1 MNEQEHK
8 PEPQA
13 SLIKRVEDLANILQ
27 DSSVGEIELAEDGT
41 EIIIKR
47 QPEETKSASPSQQQ
61 TQNKQVVAK
70 TPHASLVEEDR
81 SVAIVAP
88 LTGVLYRSPSPNSP
102 AFVQIGDIIQHE
114 QIVAL
119 IEAMKVFNEVR
130 AHVSGRL
137 TQINMEGGALV
148 KKDDILF
155 RVEPL

>member
-1 MNEQEHK
+1 MNEQEHE
-8 PEPQA
+8 PELQA
-13 SLIKRVEDLANILQ
+13 SLIKRIEDLANILQ

-47 QPEETKSASPSQQQ
+47 QPEETEPASTSQQQ
-61 TQNKQVVAK
+61 TQDSQVVAK
-70 TPHASLVEEDR
+70 TPHASLAEEDR
-81 SVAIVAP
+81 SITIVAP
-88 LTGVLYRSPSPNSP
+88 LTGVLYRSSSPNSP
-102 AFVQIGDIIQHE
+102 PFVQIGDIIQHE
-114 QIVAL
+114 QVVAL

-137 TQINMEGGALV
+137 TQISLEGGTLV

>member
-1 MNEQEHK
+1 MNEQEHE

-13 SLIKRVEDLANILQ
+13 SLIKRIEDLANILQ

-47 QPEETKSASPSQQQ
+47 QPEERESALTSQQQ
-61 TQNKQVVAK
+61 TQGSQATTK
-70 TPHASLVEEDR
+70 TPHDSRAEEDR
-81 SVAIVAP
+81 SIAIVAP
-88 LTGVLYRSPSPNSP
+88 LTGVFYRSPSPNLP
-102 AFVQIGDIIQHE
+102 PFVQIGDIIQHE
-114 QIVAL
+114 QVVAL

-137 TQINMEGGALV
+137 TQINLEGGVLV

>member
-1 MNEQEHK
+1 MNEQEHE

-13 SLIKRVEDLANILQ
+13 SLIKRIEDLANILQ

-47 QPEETKSASPSQQQ
+47 QPEERESALTSQQQ
-61 TQNKQVVAK
+61 TQGSQATAK
-70 TPHASLVEEDR
+70 TPHDSRAEEDR
-81 SVAIVAP
+81 SIAIVAP
-88 LTGVLYRSPSPNSP
+88 LTGVFYRSPSPNLP
-102 AFVQIGDIIQHE
+102 PFVQIGDIIQHE
-114 QIVAL
+114 QVVAL

-137 TQINMEGGALV
+137 TQINLEGGVLV